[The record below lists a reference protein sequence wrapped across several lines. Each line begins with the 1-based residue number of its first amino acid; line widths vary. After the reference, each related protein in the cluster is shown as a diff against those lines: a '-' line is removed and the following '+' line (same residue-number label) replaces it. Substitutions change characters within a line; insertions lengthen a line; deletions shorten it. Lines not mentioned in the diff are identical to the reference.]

1 MLAKSS
7 SSPMA
12 NLDLRYPHDVPGI
25 LFRGLERYF
34 GWPNQQSYASEPE
47 KPKSLT
53 PIDILN
59 FYCIDSNTPFACLAS
74 YSLLGPE
81 LAWLNVQNSHICA
94 ADTIEQILFRRAS
107 PSPSVCP
114 YDYWNLEYCSRASFI
129 IQDSLSLEDN
139 SWSGFT
145 ILDYLNE
152 DDDPWC
158 SFAMR
163 DGNLNLE
170 VDLKCSLTIRDE
182 YSNLEYCP
190 RNSLERYLEH
200 FWSSFSIF
208 DIQKGSPPRD
218 VVDSTTAGD
227 SHSRGLHT
235 MSYPETWGPTDFDS
249 DSPSWAYQSIVSL
262 SNLNSYLNYL
272 SLDLLFPADDPII
285 CLNCDKI
292 KDDSPDDMSNLL
304 SRSRRLKL
312 LSFIGFGVLT
322 LVVLILRSGFTWSG
336 IGSRFT
342 HWGQSRS
349 TKMSDDTFSTRRA
362 IKWEVERP
370 WASWRTRIRRIGF
383 IFRVSCLPFILV
395 CICGTAALVIDL
407 FQRLTLV
414 RWHLSKLT
422 CSPNSHIPPTP
433 FSGTVTWIATSTL
446 FPRSSFL

>member
-1 MLAKSS
+1 MFDKSS
-7 SSPMA
+7 SNPMA
-12 NLDLRYPHDVPGI
+12 KLGLRHPHDIPGI
-25 LFRGLERYF
+25 IFRVPRWYF
-34 GWPNQQSYASEPE
+34 GLPDQQSYASEPE
-47 KPKSLT
+47 NPKSLT

-74 YSLLGPE
+74 Y
-81 LAWLNVQNSHICA
+81 
-94 ADTIEQILFRRAS
+94 
-107 PSPSVCP
+107 
-114 YDYWNLEYCSRASFI
+114 
-129 IQDSLSLEDN
+129 
-139 SWSGFT
+139 
-145 ILDYLNE
+145 
-152 DDDPWC
+152 
-158 SFAMR
+158 
-163 DGNLNLE
+163 
-170 VDLKCSLTIRDE
+170 
-182 YSNLEYCP
+182 
-190 RNSLERYLEH
+190 
-200 FWSSFSIF
+200 
-208 DIQKGSPPRD
+208 
-218 VVDSTTAGD
+218 
-227 SHSRGLHT
+227 GLHA
-235 MSYPETWGPTDFDS
+235 MGYPETWGPTDFDS
-249 DSPSWAYQSIVSL
+249 DSLSWAYQNIVSL
-262 SNLNSYLNYL
+262 SNLNLYLNYL